1 MNGKIQELHSLFKT
15 CLDVLRNDAEHLI
28 GDEALNELSY
38 FLILKQAEKHIEN
51 GFIDIYNLEL
61 HKDGVKKYGNEKFLE
76 YLEYVKFSKLIEYVK
91 IPEKESNI
99 KKIFDEFLWK
109 EVLSKHPKFK
119 DVFEDGKKSFIKES
133 TTIKKIVIALSSIDF
148 NNYDYDI
155 LGEAYESIFVDAVFG
170 AGGNKK
176 SELGQFFTPP
186 KVKKLLVTLVNP
198 KLKDNG
204 EIESVLDPASGT
216 GGILNTIIKHFKQF
230 EKSNQITSE
239 ELRQQFIKNIYGIEI
254 KEKIYNLCLSNM
266 LINTGEILPNVICAD
281 SIRKFHNIKVDNIV
295 ANPPFSVTINYDELL
310 TSLGSLE
317 ILDDYIPI
325 KTGGKNSEVLFL

>member
-1 MNGKIQELHSLFKT
+1 
-15 CLDVLRNDAEHLI
+15 
-28 GDEALNELSY
+28 
-38 FLILKQAEKHIEN
+38 
-51 GFIDIYNLEL
+51 
-61 HKDGVKKYGNEKFLE
+61 
-76 YLEYVKFSKLIEYVK
+76 
-91 IPEKESNI
+91 
-99 KKIFDEFLWK
+99 
-109 EVLSKHPKFK
+109 
-119 DVFEDGKKSFIKES
+119 
-133 TTIKKIVIALSSIDF
+133 
-148 NNYDYDI
+148 
-155 LGEAYESIFVDAVFG
+155 
-170 AGGNKK
+170 
-176 SELGQFFTPP
+176 
-186 KVKKLLVTLVNP
+186 VKKLLVTLVNP

-239 ELRQQFIKNIYGIEI
+239 ELRQQLIKNIYGIEI
-254 KEKIYNLCLSNM
+254 KGKIYNLCLSNM